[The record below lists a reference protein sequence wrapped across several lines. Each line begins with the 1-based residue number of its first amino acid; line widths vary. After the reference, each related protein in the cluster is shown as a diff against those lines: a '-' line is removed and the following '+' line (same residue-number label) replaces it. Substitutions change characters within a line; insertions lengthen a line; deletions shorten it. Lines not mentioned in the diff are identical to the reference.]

1 MNVASYTYCI
11 VCIQFDPTVDSNSK
25 NVVETR
31 GKGRKNDSSKF
42 HLKFDHVLSHVLQ
55 YSQMNADDSFYLQNF
70 CFSLFLRPLF
80 QTYLSIHYPTSYQKV
95 LLAGSIADGT
105 VWMYHTPTSKCL
117 QVFVGHEAG
126 VTACSFTP
134 DGKFAL
140 SASQDGTLRVWAP
153 KTGLSRH
160 VFRFNDT
167 EAAALTCMGINGGVD
182 GQLVIC
188 GSENGAAYVAH
199 VGKKK
204 VVATLRHAEVTPT
217 GAGGMDVDG
226 EEEVLTSSVE
236 AVAFAPSAVNTNW
249 CATGGMDGLLKIWD
263 LTTCQ
268 CRQICSPKHNTTME
282 DATAPAEEEK
292 NK

>member
-1 MNVASYTYCI
+1 
-11 VCIQFDPTVDSNSK
+11 
-25 NVVETR
+25 
-31 GKGRKNDSSKF
+31 
-42 HLKFDHVLSHVLQ
+42 
-55 YSQMNADDSFYLQNF
+55 
-70 CFSLFLRPLF
+70 
-80 QTYLSIHYPTSYQKV
+80 
-95 LLAGSIADGT
+95 
-105 VWMYHTPTSKCL
+105 MYHTPTSKCL

-292 NK
+292 TNDGGEGTGITRLQWHPTLPLIFTSSPDGAIRLYDVRNGQLVHSLSGHIDMINDMDIQFIMPENGVGGGKAMVVTASDDKCVKVFEVDVDMVLAQSQQQ